1 MPRRD
6 GTGQAGSG
14 RGRGRSQAPG
24 PGGYCVCPD
33 CGNKVPHERGIPCTE
48 KMCPDCG
55 TRMVRDE

>member
-1 MPRRD
+1 MPKRD
-6 GTGQAGSG
+6 GTGPPGSG

-33 CGNKVPHERGIPCTE
+33 CGKKVPHERGNPCAE

-55 TRMVRDE
+55 TRMIRDD